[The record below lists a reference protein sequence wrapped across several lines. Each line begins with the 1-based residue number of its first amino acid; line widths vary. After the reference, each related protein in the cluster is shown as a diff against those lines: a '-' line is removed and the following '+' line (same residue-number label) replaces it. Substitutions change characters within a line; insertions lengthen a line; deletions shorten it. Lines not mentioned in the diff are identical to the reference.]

1 MISIQKLKFVGG
13 RVGCA
18 VLAVLGTVLGAV
30 LSAGTLGAQTP
41 ATAGPAQ
48 LPSAPSAIRSAQEK
62 AQRDEALGRPAGSG
76 FRFVPAATQPGPN
89 GVTQDLASNAP
100 MPLSLDD
107 AISIG
112 LERNIRLRY
121 DVANQKSVR
130 GLVLSVINV
139 LVPNLK
145 LNATSQAQEIDLAA
159 MGFSSTV
166 LAKFAGTGLIPAGF
180 SIPLIVKV
188 NTTQANVA
196 LNQTFFNLTDFELFR
211 GTSNETNVVDL
222 TLLNDRG
229 EVIYTVA
236 GQYLTILADQ
246 ANVTNARA
254 QVVSAKTLFDQAKA
268 KQDAGVGV
276 NIDTLRARVQ
286 YQQRQQ
292 DEFAA
297 ENRQAKDTI
306 QLARILGL
314 PADQPLELTDKA
326 PFHEFGDMDLAS
338 AKATAYEHRKDLLEL
353 EESIKLDQHV
363 AKAVR
368 FQRLPTL
375 AFNGDYGVIGITGGG
390 YHGDFTAEG
399 SMRFPVFNEAA
410 QRGQQEVAD
419 AQLLSLRQRESDLR
433 VTIDSQ
439 IRSAMLDVTS
449 ADERVKV
456 AQSNVELSKQE
467 LADAQERFKAG
478 VDDNLPAVDAEATV
492 ASAQAQLVQTLYQYN
507 VAKLALAR
515 STGVIETR
523 YRTYL
528 GN

>member
-1 MISIQKLKFVGG
+1 MISMQKLKWVSGG
-13 RVGCA
+13 LGC
-18 VLAVLGTVLGAV
+18 LLGAALGAV
-30 LSAGTLGAQTP
+30 LTGGTMAAQTP
-41 ATAGPAQ
+41 AAGTPAP
-48 LPSAPSAIRSAQEK
+48 LPSAPSAILSGQEK

-76 FRFVPAATQPGPN
+76 FRFTPAATQAGPN
-89 GVTQDLASNAP
+89 GVTQDLASDAP

-121 DVANQKSVR
+121 DAANQRYVR

-139 LVPNLK
+139 LAPNLK
-145 LNATSQAQEIDLAA
+145 LTATSQAQEIDLAA
-159 MGFSSTV
+159 MGFKPA
-166 LAKFAGTGLIPAGF
+166 LFAKFASTGLIPAGF
-180 SIPLIVKV
+180 SIPLLVKV
-188 NTTQANVA
+188 NTTQANVS

-211 GTSNETNVVDL
+211 GTANETNVVDL

-236 GQYLTILADQ
+236 GQYLTVLADQ
-246 ANVTNARA
+246 ANVSNAQA

-268 KQDAGVGV
+268 KQEAGVGV
-276 NIDTLRARVQ
+276 NIDRLRAQVQ

-292 DEFAA
+292 DEVAA
-297 ENRQAKDTI
+297 ENQQAKDMI

-314 PADQPLELTDKA
+314 PANQPLELTDKA
-326 PFHEFGDMDLAS
+326 PFHEFGDMDLSS
-338 AKATAYEHRKDLLEL
+338 AKATAYQHRKDLLEL

-363 AKAVR
+363 QKAVR

-375 AFNGDYGVIGITGGG
+375 AFNGDYGVIGITNGS
-390 YHGDFTAEG
+390 YHGDFSAEG
-399 SMRFPVFNEAA
+399 IVRFPIFNEAS
-410 QRGQQEVAD
+410 QRGEQEVAD
-419 AQLLSLRQRESDLR
+419 AQLLNLRQRESDLR
-433 VTIDSQ
+433 VTIDAQ

-456 AQSNVELSKQE
+456 AQSNVELAQQE
-467 LADAQERFKAG
+467 LSDADARFKAG
-478 VDDNLPAVDAEATV
+478 VDDNLPAVDAAATV